1 VDHAPPTGPPCRLW
15 CLVGAVQLPKR
26 TSPTCHDGGCLPL
39 EAQPSTSAQSPCSDQ
54 NPREAEPHETRPGAA
69 AFETTHQSA
78 LMASPPGSARFLV
91 GGSSCLRPSP
101 QIHDVTSST
110 QLLRARG
117 RPLRVPLPAPGS
129 IAPRP
134 GMDNLQKR
142 ATEIGSVFAVTGSRA
157 AARDWLDVQRP
168 FHFAMT
174 RRGATR
180 VKNAAR
186 GPPCRAGR
194 KIRWP

>member
-1 VDHAPPTGPPCRLW
+1 MRHLPGRRADCGALW
-15 CLVGAVQLPKR
+15 GLSNCQNAHHRPATTAAAYLWRP
-26 TSPTCHDGGCLPL
+26 
-39 EAQPSTSAQSPCSDQ
+39 
-54 NPREAEPHETRPGAA
+54 NPRHRHSRLAPIRTRGRPSRTRPAREPRP
-69 AFETTHQSA
+69 FETTHQSA